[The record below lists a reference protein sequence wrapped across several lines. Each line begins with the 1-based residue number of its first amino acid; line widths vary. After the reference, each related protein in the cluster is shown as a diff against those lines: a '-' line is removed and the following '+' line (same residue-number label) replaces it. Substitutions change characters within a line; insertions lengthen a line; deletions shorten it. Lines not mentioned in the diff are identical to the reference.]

1 MFQRNTETGE
11 GSFDKWK
18 KVKTQKIKQKYNF
31 CSFEQYDT
39 LSLEKINVKNGLI
52 FLYWSRR
59 VEPRH
64 FRLFP
69 AEIMPQVL
77 GTTQDWVKFEN
88 KITWRLKDA
97 ILKIIYKA

>member
-18 KVKTQKIKQKYNF
+18 KVKTQNNKNKSIIF

-39 LSLEKINVKNGLI
+39 LSLEKINVENELI
-52 FLYWSRR
+52 FLYWSKR

-64 FRLFP
+64 FQIIS

-77 GTTQDWVKFEN
+77 WEPSGLSQIWE
-88 KITWRLKDA
+88 
-97 ILKIIYKA
+97 

>member
-52 FLYWSRR
+52 FLY
-59 VEPRH
+59 
-64 FRLFP
+64 
-69 AEIMPQVL
+69 
-77 GTTQDWVKFEN
+77 
-88 KITWRLKDA
+88 
-97 ILKIIYKA
+97 